1 MQPAFGSIP
10 EGGSRGGHEACSL
23 PLWVPHP
30 TGRWVSFCPGRRAE
44 ARAGSPERPLP
55 AAGRGLCP
63 PPRRSLVLKC
73 SSYRQAR
80 WWGQQITELA
90 TSKGHEHLQRHRH
103 EGFAPVREE
112 TPARW

>member
-1 MQPAFGSIP
+1 M
-10 EGGSRGGHEACSL
+10 
-23 PLWVPHP
+23 
-30 TGRWVSFCPGRRAE
+30 
-44 ARAGSPERPLP
+44 
-55 AAGRGLCP
+55 P